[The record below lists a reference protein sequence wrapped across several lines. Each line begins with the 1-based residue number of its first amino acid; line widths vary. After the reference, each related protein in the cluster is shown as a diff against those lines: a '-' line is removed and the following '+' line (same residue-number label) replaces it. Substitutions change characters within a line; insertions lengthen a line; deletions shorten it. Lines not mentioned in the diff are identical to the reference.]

1 MAEIQDPFGD
11 VLPALIKLIEA
22 TAELAA
28 IEGFDSVVSK
38 LEEAVEDLHKEIEDA
53 HVRETS
59 TQQFLPRSD

>member
-11 VLPALIKLIEA
+11 VLPALIKLLEA

-53 HVRETS
+53 HVRETHS
-59 TQQFLPRSD
+59 SGSERGE